1 LVPAYPYLF
10 FFTFQYFK
18 ISVTKVEVFFFPAFL
33 TETNENGD
41 ASFAKLNFSPN
52 RKAHAQK
59 DELPVLMETKV
70 LA

>member
-1 LVPAYPYLF
+1 VLQKSKYF
-10 FFTFQYFK
+10 FSYET
-18 ISVTKVEVFFFPAFL
+18 FL
-33 TETNENGD
+33 TETNENAD

-52 RKAHAQK
+52 PRTHAQK